1 MALSIITLSLID
13 DQKSQLQGLKWCW
26 LNLLSNEKQ
35 DQPDGCSLCR
45 LILAE
50 AAETHSK

>member
-26 LNLLSNEKQ
+26 LNLLSNEKH
-35 DQPDGCSLCR
+35 DQPDGCSLCH
-45 LILAE
+45 LILTE
-50 AAETHSK
+50 AAETW